1 MLKHFFFLVLQPK
14 IQQRTFSQK
23 DYFFSFFQCILVHKQ
38 DYPCLVY
45 FFGLLTHFGFL
56 GSSLVGEQETSISFE
71 RNAVL
76 FQALLSV
83 WWCAPIF
90 FLHSFLISLKEFSI
104 VLLTFSRTKRKKSGA
119 VQHCT
124 TIAQHGMPAVSECS
138 NGIKLSLH
146 CRITY

>member
-23 DYFFSFFQCILVHKQ
+23 DYSFSFFSMYLSAQTGLPLPGL
-38 DYPCLVY
+38 YYLPTT
-45 FFGLLTHFGFL
+45 FFLAFNPFWIFRFF
-56 GSSLVGEQETSISFE
+56 LVGEQETSISFE

-83 WWCAPIF
+83 CAPIF

-104 VLLTFSRTKRKKSGA
+104 VLLTFSRTKRKMSGA
-119 VQHCT
+119 VQSTVLQQPSMGC
-124 TIAQHGMPAVSECS
+124 QLC
-138 NGIKLSLH
+138 LSAAMA
-146 CRITY
+146 